1 MIGHRTRL
9 RENDDLPLRRASAI
23 KKKSPFFYV
32 RALITRDIMRS
43 KDAQCN
49 TTE

>member
-9 RENDDLPLRRASAI
+9 RENVSLTLWRAPA
-23 KKKSPFFYV
+23 KRKSGHFLMC
-32 RALITRDIMRS
+32 ALVTHEIMRS

-49 TTE
+49 TKE